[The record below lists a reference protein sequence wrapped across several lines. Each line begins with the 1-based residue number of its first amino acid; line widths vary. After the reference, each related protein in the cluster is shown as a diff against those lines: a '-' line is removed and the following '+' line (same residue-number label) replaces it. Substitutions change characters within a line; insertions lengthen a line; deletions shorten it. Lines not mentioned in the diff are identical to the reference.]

1 MLSDSSEKA
10 STPTSEIKKGTAT
23 FADNVLTLAGGTTL
37 ALGVTVLASPITS
50 RLFGPEAFGL
60 AALFRSGAAMLAAIA
75 CLRYEMAIVLPK
87 KDEDAA
93 PLFALCCIALVAMT
107 IFAAVLTMVFGTR
120 PSLQLS
126 QP

>member
-1 MLSDSSEKA
+1 MLNDSADKA
-10 STPTSEIKKGTAT
+10 NAANAEINKGTAA

-37 ALGVTVLASPITS
+37 AVAVTILASPITS
-50 RLFGPEAFGL
+50 RLFWPEAFGL
-60 AALFRSGAAMLAAIA
+60 AALFRSASMMLGAIA

-107 IFAAVLTMVFGTR
+107 IFAAVLQWSSETERFFT
-120 PSLQLS
+120 
-126 QP
+126 